1 MRDISKLNALT
12 NPINYNDTVM
22 IDGLEMKVGQNID
35 GHWFLYHIDRPNMC
49 LAGSMVDFIARIIQ
63 TNEALK
69 A

>member
-12 NPINYNDTVM
+12 NPIMYHETVM
-22 IDGLEMKVGQNID
+22 IGGLEMKVGQNID

-49 LAGSMVDFIARIIQ
+49 LAGSMVDFITRIVE
-63 TNEALK
+63 TNKALK